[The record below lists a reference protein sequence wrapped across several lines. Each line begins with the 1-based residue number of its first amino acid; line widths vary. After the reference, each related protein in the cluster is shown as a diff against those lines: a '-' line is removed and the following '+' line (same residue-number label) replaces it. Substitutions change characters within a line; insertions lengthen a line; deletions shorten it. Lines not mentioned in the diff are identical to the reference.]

1 MKELLQEDT
10 NWCLVRLPKIILK
23 LLKDEPK
30 KVMLAG
36 GFIRACIANEK
47 TPDIDLF
54 AQSKDSAELYARRLA
69 EKNRLVSTDNAF
81 TIIGKKP
88 TVQFIHKWVY
98 AEPADIIPSFD
109 FTIARA
115 TIWFDGDKWQSLCD
129 DRYYAD
135 LAAKRLVYCSPKRI
149 EEAGGSLLRVLKF
162 YQRGYRIPLDSLA
175 AVVARLITGVNI
187 EKIETE
193 EDWAYVLTGLLREVD
208 PQIDL
213 TGLAHLLSKNEAIH
227 AIND

>member
-1 MKELLQEDT
+1 
-10 NWCLVRLPKIILK
+10 
-23 LLKDEPK
+23 
-30 KVMLAG
+30 MLAG

-69 EKNRLVSTDNAF
+69 KKYRLVSTDNAF
-81 TIIGKKP
+81 TITGKKP
-88 TVQFIHKWVY
+88 TVQFIHKWIY

-115 TIWFDGDKWQSLCD
+115 VIWFDGDNWQSLCD

-135 LAAKRLVYCSPKRI
+135 LAARRLVYCSPKRI
-149 EEAGGSLLRVLKF
+149 EEAGGSLLRILKF

-175 AVVARLITGVNI
+175 AVVARFVAGVDI
-187 EKIETE
+187 ENVETE
-193 EDWAYVLTGLLREVD
+193 KDWAYILTELLREVD
-208 PQIDL
+208 PQIDPTNMSHL
-213 TGLAHLLSKNEAIH
+213 PTGNERG
-227 AIND
+227 

>member
-1 MKELLQEDT
+1 MQTLLREDMR
-10 NWCLVRLPKIILK
+10 WCLVRLPKIILK

-54 AQSKDSAELYARRLA
+54 AQSEDSAELYARRLA
-69 EKNRLVSTDNAF
+69 GENRLVTTDNAF
-81 TIIGKKP
+81 TIIGEKP
-88 TVQFIHKWVY
+88 TVQFIHKWIY
-98 AEPADIIPSFD
+98 AEPAEIIPSFD

-115 TIWFDGDKWQSLCD
+115 VIWFDGDNWQSLCD

-162 YQRGYRIPLDSLA
+162 YQRGYRIPLESLA

-187 EKIETE
+187 AKVESE
-193 EDWAYVLTGLLREVD
+193 EDWAYILTGLLREVD
-208 PQIDL
+208 PQIDP
-213 TGLAHLLSKNEAIH
+213 TDMSHLPAEKE
-227 AIND
+227 

>member
-1 MKELLQEDT
+1 MQTLLHEDMR
-10 NWCLVRLPKIILK
+10 WCLIRLPKIVLK

-69 EKNRLVSTDNAF
+69 EKYRLVSTDNAF

-88 TVQFIHKWVY
+88 TVQFIHKWIY

-115 TIWFDGDKWQSLCD
+115 VIWFDGDNWQSLCD

-149 EEAGGSLLRVLKF
+149 EEAGGSLLRILKF
-162 YQRGYRIPLDSLA
+162 YQRGYRTPLDSLA
-175 AVVARLITGVNI
+175 AVVARFITGVNI
-187 EKIETE
+187 ENVETE
-193 EDWAYVLTGLLREVD
+193 EDWAYILTGLLREVD
-208 PQIDL
+208 PQIDPTNMSHL
-213 TGLAHLLSKNEAIH
+213 PTGNERG
-227 AIND
+227 